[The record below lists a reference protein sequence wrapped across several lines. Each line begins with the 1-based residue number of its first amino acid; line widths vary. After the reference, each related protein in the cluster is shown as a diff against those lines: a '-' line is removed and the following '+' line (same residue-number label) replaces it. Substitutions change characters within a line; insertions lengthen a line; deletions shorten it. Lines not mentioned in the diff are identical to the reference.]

1 MAYFPEFPYRGK
13 QIIIDSDRVTLNSK
27 TDTTFL
33 VGNKAVSISSGGS
46 INMDSSGDC
55 IINSANIRLG
65 LDAPHPLV
73 YGDTLQS
80 ALNEF
85 LKIINEV
92 VVPNL
97 QTATE
102 SNGAKMTSVN
112 LAGDALQKA
121 AVNLSQRLGDITSK
135 TNFTQ

>member
-33 VGNKAVSISSGGS
+33 IGNQAVSISSGGS

-55 IINSANIRLG
+55 IINSSQIKLG
-65 LDAPHPLV
+65 LDARHPLV
-73 YGDTLQS
+73 YGDTLQTI
-80 ALNEF
+80 LNEF
-85 LKIINEV
+85 LIIIDKV

-102 SNGAKMTSVN
+102 SNGAKMTSIN

-121 AVNLSQRLGDITSK
+121 SSNLSQRLIDITSK